1 MKLKTQ
7 KAAAKQFGVQP
18 SSFREWMKEPG
29 FPDCSTGY
37 DIDAIKRWRDA
48 NQRKGAE
55 LTEGLKKLS
64 AAIKGEELKQARIDT
79 ETKSLKLDR
88 LRGDLYPKVAAHLA
102 ISTALTT
109 VSDLLEQWLD
119 TIPVRSGVPE
129 EYVEPLKDRLQAEFD
144 SGRQRIEDEIKAALA
159 HLAETS
165 RHT

>member
-1 MKLKTQ
+1 MILKTQ
-7 KAAAKQFGVQP
+7 KAAAKQFGIQA

-29 FPDCSTGY
+29 FPDVSLGY

-48 NQRKGAE
+48 NQKKGAE

-64 AAIKGEELKQARIDT
+64 AAIKGEELKQARIET

-109 VSDLLEQWLD
+109 MSDLLEQWLE

-129 EYVEPLKDRLQAEFD
+129 QFVQPLKSRLQDEFD

-159 HLAETS
+159 HLEEQA
-165 RHT
+165 RNH